1 MDDSVAALLPLKQ
14 FVPSKYKF
22 TKVMLTPLRCQVIG
36 IQLQKLNLRQLS
48 TKSALA

>member
-22 TKVMLTPLRCQVIG
+22 TKVMLTPLRCQVMG
-36 IQLQKLNLRQLS
+36 IQLLNL
-48 TKSALA
+48 KV